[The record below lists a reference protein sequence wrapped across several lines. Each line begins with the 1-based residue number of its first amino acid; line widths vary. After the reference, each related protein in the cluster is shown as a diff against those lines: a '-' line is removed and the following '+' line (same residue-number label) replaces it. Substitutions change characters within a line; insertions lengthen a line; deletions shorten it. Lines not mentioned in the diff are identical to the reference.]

1 MVEVYEELWNFRRI
15 SARGSSGHIHE
26 KKDFL
31 FQIKR
36 LLKSLEGQKD
46 ARYYFAILNWRI
58 LNGTQG
64 QHIYKLPAILLY
76 LLCLIKQEILPNTP
90 HNFLELGIK
99 QFM

>member
-1 MVEVYEELWNFRRI
+1 MRSYGTSEELVQEEVQGI
-15 SARGSSGHIHE
+15 CM
-26 KKDFL
+26 KKKEFL

-46 ARYYFAILNWRI
+46 ARYYFAILNWHI
-58 LNGTQG
+58 LNGTQD
-64 QHIYKLPAILLY
+64 QHIYKLSAILLY
-76 LLCLIKQEILPNTP
+76 LLCLIKQEILPRTP